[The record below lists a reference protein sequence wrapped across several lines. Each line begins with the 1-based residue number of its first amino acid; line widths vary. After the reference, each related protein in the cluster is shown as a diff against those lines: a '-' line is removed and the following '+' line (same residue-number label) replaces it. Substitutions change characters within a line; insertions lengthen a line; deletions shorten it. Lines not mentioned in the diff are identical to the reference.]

1 MKRVTQKEFELI
13 GQYLKDEGI
22 SRRDALKML
31 SLGAGALGAGA
42 TSANAATPAK
52 ASDAKG
58 KILIIGGGLS
68 GVCSAAKLCRMLNNP
83 DITILE
89 PNENSVSYQP
99 GQTLIGSGLYALDDI
114 MYDTKDFMPPCVKWI
129 KDSAT
134 DVDADNNRVMTQNSG
149 TISYDY
155 LIVAAG
161 VVNDY
166 GAIKGLEEVG
176 DVFTLSDKD
185 ARRAGNTFGKRGLN
199 TIYYAKGAAAMW
211 PQMQRFVRDAA
222 RGKKVRGIFPEP
234 HTAFKCGG
242 SQKKIVWLTDARLRE
257 AGHKARENATL
268 DFYTNKNA
276 LFGVPLYKEAI
287 EEHMQQKDINVNY
300 SHKLIEV
307 DTANNKAVFEKHW
320 LEEVYDEVLEM
331 KLDKRVSERVE
342 TQYDFMHLVPPNKAP
357 DALANSSVGSGAG
370 WIPVDQYTLQHRKF
384 ENVFS
389 LGDIAAI
396 PLGKTGGSVRKQYH
410 VLCENLVAHMEGKE
424 MSAKYNGYTVCPLIT
439 EIGKVML
446 AEFKW
451 NPEGGTPVIAPSF
464 PLAPEKDRWIYW
476 LMKVYLL
483 KPLTMYGMLA
493 GRA

>member
-1 MKRVTQKEFELI
+1 MKRFTQKEFDLI
-13 GQYLKDEGI
+13 DQYLKDEGI

-31 SLGAGALGAGA
+31 GLGAGALGAGA
-42 TSANAATPAK
+42 TSAGAASSAK

-68 GVCSAAKLCRMLNNP
+68 GVSCAAKLSKMLTNP
-83 DITILE
+83 DITVLE
-89 PNENSVSYQP
+89 PNEQSVSYQP
-99 GQTLIGSGLYALDDI
+99 GQTLIGSGLYELDDI
-114 MYDTKDFMPPCVKWI
+114 MYDTKDFMPRNVQWI
-129 KDSAT
+129 KDKAT
-134 DVDADNNRVMTQNSG
+134 DVDANSNRVMTKNSG
-149 TISYDY
+149 ELRYDY

-166 GAIKGLEEVG
+166 GAIKGLEGVG
-176 DVFTLSDKD
+176 DVLTLDDND
-185 ARRAGNTFGKRGLN
+185 AKRANNYFGQNGLN
-199 TIYYAKGAAAMW
+199 TIYYAKGSAAMW
-211 PQMQRFVRDAA
+211 PQMQRFVHDAA
-222 RGKKVRGIFPEP
+222 RGKKVKGIFPEP

-242 SQKKIVWLTDARLRE
+242 SQKKIIWLTDARLRE

-276 LFGVPLYKEAI
+276 LFGVPVYNEAI
-287 EEHMQQKDINVNY
+287 KEHMQQKDINVNY
-300 SHKLIEV
+300 SHKLTEV
-307 DTANNKAVFEKHW
+307 DVVNKTAVFEKHW
-320 LEEVYDEVLEM
+320 LEEVYDEILEM
-331 KLDKRVSERVE
+331 KIDKKVTQRVE
-342 TQYDFMHLVPPNKAP
+342 TEYDFIHLVPPNKVP
-357 DALANSSVGSGAG
+357 DALANSTVGSSAG

-410 VLCENLVAHMEGKE
+410 VLCENLVAHMEDRQ
-424 MSAKYNGYTVCPLIT
+424 MTAKYDGYTVCPLIT